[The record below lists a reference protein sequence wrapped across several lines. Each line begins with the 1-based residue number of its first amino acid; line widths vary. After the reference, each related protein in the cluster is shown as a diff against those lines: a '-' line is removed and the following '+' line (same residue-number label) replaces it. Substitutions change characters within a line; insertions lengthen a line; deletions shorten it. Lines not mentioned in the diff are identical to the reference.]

1 MPSAGLPLVGP
12 THRRSIVISADTTLL
27 IDRLSLVEPVSKKRA
42 SSFGP
47 GGPAGDQLAGVL
59 LNKLPPA
66 PAHSNDAAHARWPGT
81 VRAER
86 TASFQSCGQANFI
99 LLLCDG
105 EFVAFTAE
113 PNHSNALGGRPTF
126 RETAAKRVMVA
137 ATRSCSHL
145 TSLAVTGVLHQTGVE
160 RYWTFVL

>member
-1 MPSAGLPLVGP
+1 MPASGHASWNEENVGVACQEVFGLSVDLLQLEEEELL
-12 THRRSIVISADTTLL
+12 RRARIH
-27 IDRLSLVEPVSKKRA
+27 
-42 SSFGP
+42 
-47 GGPAGDQLAGVL
+47 
-59 LNKLPPA
+59 LND
-66 PAHSNDAAHARWPGT
+66 NT
-81 VRAER
+81 
-86 TASFQSCGQANFI
+86 
-99 LLLCDG
+99 DG
-105 EFVAFTAE
+105 EFIAFTAE